1 MFRTR
6 TWIFPNPNSNPNL
19 MQNQRKHAH
28 TNLWVLLCF
37 LKNIVV
43 VIFIKLFKKSWKIDN
58 NDGNSSMWN
67 IKRKM
72 NLWKEENIVINE
84 KIQKNL
90 YTGVCRILWDHI
102 HSFFSKHHYLDLE
115 WKSKIHHLLI
125 CSNFGLIFPEFN
137 HI

>member
-6 TWIFPNPNSNPNL
+6 TRIFPNPNL

-84 KIQKNL
+84 KIQKKLVHWCLPNTL
-90 YTGVCRILWDHI
+90 GPYTLI
-102 HSFFSKHHYLDLE
+102 FFSKHHFFGPRVKVQNSSFVDMFQL
-115 WKSKIHHLLI
+115 WA
-125 CSNFGLIFPEFN
+125 NFPWI
-137 HI
+137 